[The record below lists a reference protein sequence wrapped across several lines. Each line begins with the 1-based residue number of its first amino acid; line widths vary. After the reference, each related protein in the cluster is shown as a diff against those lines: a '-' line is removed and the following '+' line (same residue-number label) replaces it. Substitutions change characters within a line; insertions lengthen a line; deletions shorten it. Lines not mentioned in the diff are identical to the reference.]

1 MNDGKKILGLKV
13 AESGCLYYHRRVGG
27 VDMHVSGAGGLL
39 AIAPKG
45 GEACLPNAV
54 DIRDLRNRGVV
65 ASVSMVVSDED
76 TVEAPIRFV
85 DVIPTRPAP
94 KILDVVEMMTPV
106 PLIMSDDGS
115 ERHGPPSPQEQADHI
130 ASTLAFEAV
139 TNHNLSAR
147 GAYEYYRAALR
158 HHNKQHRTGEIER
171 MTPSD
176 FDRLIA
182 LARFLI
188 EDAAEPPCGA
198 TVH

>member
-1 MNDGKKILGLKV
+1 MNYGKKILGLKV
-13 AESGCLYYHRRVGG
+13 ADSGCLYYHRRVGG
-27 VDMHVSGAGGLL
+27 IDMHVSSAGGLL
-39 AIAPKG
+39 AIAPN
-45 GEACLPNAV
+45 GETCLPGAV

-65 ASVSMVVSDED
+65 ASVSMVVSDHD

-85 DVIPTRPAP
+85 DVIPTKPAP
-94 KILDVVEMMTPV
+94 KPLDVVEMMTPL

-139 TNHNLSAR
+139 TNRGLSAR
-147 GAYEYYRAALR
+147 CAYEYYREALE
-158 HHNKQHRTGEIER
+158 HHNEQHRTGEIER

-182 LARFLI
+182 VARFLV
-188 EDAAEPPCGA
+188 EDAAEPPFGA